1 MGTALAS
8 STAGASTVGL
18 LGAGGVL
25 GAGSGIGAT
34 IGAGLAGLGTALPYL
49 SGGLSILG
57 GVQQQQA
64 ASEQA
69 GIARQQASMQAAEA
83 GRVSGAQAFQAEQD
97 ADRARSRQKLAF
109 LKSGV
114 SLEGSPLLI
123 MEETRQRGLDNVN
136 EIIKSG
142 ASTGAAELTEGRI
155 AAQNLQS
162 AGRQSLVKGLTS
174 GLAKIV

>member
-18 LGAGGVL
+18 LGAGGIL
-25 GAGSGIGAT
+25 APTAGSIASTLG
-34 IGAGLAGLGTALPYL
+34 GLGGLSTL
-49 SGGLSILG
+49 SGGLSILS

-142 ASTGAAELTEGRI
+142 ASSGAAALTEGRI